1 MIKLSSRK
9 LMDTR
14 TLVGASL
21 LTGISIILTRAF
33 SVILPLAG
41 LPALRFGFGE
51 IPLAVTGI
59 LFGPLAGGLSG
70 AVADILGVIINP
82 QGAFFP
88 GFTLSSIL
96 WGVIPGIIYKLIR
109 KRMFRI
115 NFNIINTSVLIGLA
129 FGVVN
134 VLFSNNVLTL
144 KNGTY
149 YLYAKPMPIF
159 YAVGYVAIV
168 LAFIVVPIIVSRK
181 EKQKNK
187 LYTLDKILFTITVPY
202 VIISLGLNTLWLSIM
217 FQKGFVILL
226 PGRILAGLAVIPMHS
241 TIVYTL
247 SKYFKYVKE
256 K

>member
-1 MIKLSSRK
+1 
-9 LMDTR
+9 MDTR

-51 IPLAVTGI
+51 IPLIITSI

-96 WGVIPGIIYKLIR
+96 WGVIPGIIYTIIR
-109 KRMFRI
+109 KRLIRI
-115 NFNIINTSVLIGLA
+115 NFNIINTISLAVLSV
-129 FGVVN
+129 GVVY
-134 VLFSNNVLTL
+134 VLFDNNVLAL
-144 KNGTY
+144 NNGTY
-149 YLYAKPMPIF
+149 YLYDKPMPVI
-159 YAVGYVAIV
+159 YAIMYLVVV
-168 LAFIVVPIIVSRK
+168 LAFIIVPIVVSRK
-181 EKQKNK
+181 EKQNNV
-187 LYTLDKILFTITVPY
+187 LFSLDKILFTITIPY
-202 VIISLGLNTLWLSIM
+202 IIISLGLNTLWLSIM

-226 PGRILAGLAVIPMHS
+226 PGRILAGLIVIPMHS

-256 K
+256 NR